1 MSDGLR
7 DSTTSIITGAIGVA
21 ASLAYISAARSI
33 EDSLLAD
40 AVGASGVPVAVG
52 ILMASAS
59 FVLLIKGLLLAT
71 KERGAGGRSPQAPE
85 DAHASPASPWRPHML
100 ATGLIVILA
109 VYLVVLP
116 WLGYIV
122 SVGLL
127 AVAVA
132 WFSGGREVK
141 SLLGFAV
148 LTGPS
153 LWFFFDFALKIRM
166 PAGFWPV
173 LFSG

>member
-7 DSTTSIITGAIGVA
+7 DSTTSIITGAIGAA
-21 ASLAYISAARSI
+21 ASLAYIAAARNI

-52 ILMASAS
+52 ALMAATS
-59 FVLLIKGLLLAT
+59 FVLLIKGLLSAT
-71 KERGAGGRSPQAPE
+71 KERGDDGGLPQASE
-85 DAHASPASPWRPHML
+85 DAAATPDSPWRPHLL
-100 ATGLIVILA
+100 AFGLIGILA

-122 SVGLL
+122 SVGVL
-127 AVAVA
+127 AAAVA
-132 WFSGGREVK
+132 WFSGGRDRK
-141 SLLGFAV
+141 TLLGFAV
-148 LTGPS
+148 FTGPL

-166 PAGFWPV
+166 PSGFWPV